1 MDEPTLDAQELLC
14 ADGRLAGELLS
25 QIALKFDPPMSK
37 SGVHRVLARPHVQAY
52 IDSVHRDAQ
61 DALRKSVVRAT
72 PGAVAT
78 LIEVHRD
85 KKVPAAARV
94 TAARTLLEIGLPKE
108 PLEIRHSGNPEAPI
122 EHVHAGHVVAGMS
135 DAAIE
140 AAVAQIEA
148 REALRR
154 LGVDAAEGSG

>member
-1 MDEPTLDAQELLC
+1 MDETTLDAEELAC
-14 ADGRLAGELLS
+14 AEARLLGTQLEAIGK
-25 QIALKFDPPMSK
+25 AMDPPRAK
-37 SGVHRVLARPHVQAY
+37 STVWKILARSHVKAY
-52 IDSVHRDAQ
+52 MDSVQQDAQ
-61 DALRKSVVRAT
+61 DAVRKAVVRAM

-78 LIEVHRD
+78 LIDVHRT
-85 KKVPAAARV
+85 KGNPSAARV
-94 TAARTLLEIGLPKE
+94 TAARTLLEVGLPRE
-108 PLEIRHSGNPEAPI
+108 PVEVRHSGNPEAPI